1 MNMSRGFTL
10 IETMI
15 VLAIMSI
22 LFAIAQ
28 PDFAK
33 MISARQTRAVADE
46 LYADVYWAR
55 EEAIK
60 RKEGVAVT
68 LGAGG
73 WAVTTTNGALLKTY
87 ASKYAKVQ
95 VTGSDF
101 TFDGIRGLT
110 AGSVVTVGGA
120 NAGSVSMNVLAL
132 GFADICSNDIGG
144 FGKC

>member
-1 MNMSRGFTL
+1 MSRGFTL

-15 VLAIMSI
+15 VMSIMSI

-68 LGAGG
+68 LDAGG

-87 ASKYAKVQ
+87 VSKYANVQ

-101 TFDGIRGLT
+101 TFDGVRGLT
-110 AGSVVTVGGA
+110 EGSVVTVSGA